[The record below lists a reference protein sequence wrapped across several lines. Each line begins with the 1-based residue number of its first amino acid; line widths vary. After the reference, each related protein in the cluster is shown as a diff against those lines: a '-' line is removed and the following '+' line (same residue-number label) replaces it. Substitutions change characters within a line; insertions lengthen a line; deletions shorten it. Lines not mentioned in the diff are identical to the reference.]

1 MSTADLARRMQKYRA
16 SGAKQALI
24 GLSDIDGVL
33 RGKFVDLHKLESLME
48 KGGGFCDC
56 VFGWDVNDQLYDN
69 GRYTGWHTGFPDAD
83 YRLIT
88 ATERMLPDRDVPYF
102 LGEFVGQGGTEHAL
116 CPRSLLRRTVERL
129 ADHGLTVKAGFEYE
143 FFVFNED
150 PETVRAKQY
159 RDLRPL
165 TPGNFG
171 YSVLRTAAKAEMF
184 TGLMDYCREFG
195 FPLEGLHCETG
206 PGVWEGAFEIAEGL
220 EAADRAMLFKTFAKA
235 YFQQRSKLATFMA
248 KWSMAYPGQ
257 SGHFHF
263 SLYDKNGNNVL
274 AADKSGRLSHTTKSA
289 LGGLAT
295 YIPQFLPMLA
305 PTINSYTRLVRGAW
319 APTAATWGIE
329 NRTAAFRVITGSA
342 DRQHIE
348 NRVGGADANP
358 YLVAAATLGAVLLG
372 ITEKI
377 DPGEPVEGNAYELEG
392 SLDEALCF
400 ESSLRD
406 SARRFD
412 ASSAARA
419 LFGNEFVS
427 HFVGTRLWEA
437 SERDR
442 NIDDWQLSRYLEII

>member
-1 MSTADLARRMQKYRA
+1 
-16 SGAKQALI
+16 
-24 GLSDIDGVL
+24 
-33 RGKFVDLHKLESLME
+33 
-48 KGGGFCDC
+48 
-56 VFGWDVNDQLYDN
+56 
-69 GRYTGWHTGFPDAD
+69 
-83 YRLIT
+83 
-88 ATERMLPDRDVPYF
+88 
-102 LGEFVGQGGTEHAL
+102 
-116 CPRSLLRRTVERL
+116 
-129 ADHGLTVKAGFEYE
+129 
-143 FFVFNED
+143 
-150 PETVRAKQY
+150 
-159 RDLRPL
+159 
-165 TPGNFG
+165 
-171 YSVLRTAAKAEMF
+171 
-184 TGLMDYCREFG
+184 
-195 FPLEGLHCETG
+195 
-206 PGVWEGAFEIAEGL
+206 
-220 EAADRAMLFKTFAKA
+220 
-235 YFQQRSKLATFMA
+235 MA

-289 LGGLAT
+289 LGGLVT
-295 YIPQFLPMLA
+295 YVPQFLSMLA

-419 LFGNEFVS
+419 FFGDEFVS